1 MIPIISRLWSL
12 ITGSKFIWTLIR
24 NWAVLTDAFSNIEK
38 VLSEMQADGRK
49 VPNQQEASIL
59 LMCLSNILK
68 TEIID
73 MPGVDEY
80 QISLEIDQINS
91 NFQLSI
97 KDAKSEKFLKIPVI
111 TKGQ

>member
-1 MIPIISRLWSL
+1 MIPILSRMWSL
-12 ITGSKFIWTLIR
+12 ITGSKFIWKLIR
-24 NWAVLTDAFSNIEK
+24 NWAVLSDSMHAIENTLSN
-38 VLSEMQADGRK
+38 MQKDGRY
-49 VPNQQEASIL
+49 VPNREESSIL
-59 LMCLSNILK
+59 LMALSNILK

-97 KDAKSEKFLKIPVI
+97 KDSKSEKFLKIPVI
-111 TKGQ
+111 TKE